1 MRVMRVIPPGQVT
14 LDGARRNNTTQQQSI
29 NKGYNSNRILTIEE
43 YGPGRKEGRWEGRK
57 VLLGLSFLEYPA
69 ETLHAD
75 LPSFMFR

>member
-1 MRVMRVIPPGQVT
+1 MRVIPPGQVT

-43 YGPGRKEGRWEGRK
+43 YGPGRKEGRK

-75 LPSFMFR
+75 LPSFMFC